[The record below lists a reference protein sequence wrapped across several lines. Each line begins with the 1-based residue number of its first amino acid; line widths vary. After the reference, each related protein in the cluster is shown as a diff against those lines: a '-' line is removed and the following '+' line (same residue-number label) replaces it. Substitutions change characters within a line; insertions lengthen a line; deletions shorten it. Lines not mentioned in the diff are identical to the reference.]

1 MGKQSANA
9 SIPHWVVY
17 RAVVVLHMSYV
28 LLTLVVEGLC
38 HTSNHNNRAFLFQH
52 SWHVVSLCPSGG
64 EQVM

>member
-28 LLTLVVEGLC
+28 LLTPVVEGLC
-38 HTSNHNNRAFLFQH
+38 HTSNHNIRAFPFQNSQH
-52 SWHVVSLCPSGG
+52 SWHVVSLLV
-64 EQVM
+64 ENE

>member
-9 SIPHWVVY
+9 SIPYWVGY

-28 LLTLVVEGLC
+28 LLTPVVEGLC
-38 HTSNHNNRAFLFQH
+38 HTSNHNNRASLEH
-52 SWHVVSLCPSGG
+52 SWHVVSLFPSGG